1 MQIKVIM
8 FIKMRLFYIATSFLG
23 SYEIACFS
31 KKIISY
37 THILIESI
45 VFQRHM
51 SIVLKGT

>member
-1 MQIKVIM
+1 
-8 FIKMRLFYIATSFLG
+8 MRLFYIATSFLG

-31 KKIISY
+31 KKIILY

-51 SIVLKGT
+51 SIVLNGT